1 MEADNSLTLGRRKK
15 GTDSNG
21 KRRDTLKLNAFCSE
35 TDEKVG
41 GWQRVYLRPLGKMVL
56 VERSAQPM

>member
-41 GWQRVYLRPLGKMVL
+41 GWQRVYLRPLG
-56 VERSAQPM
+56 